1 MKNSE
6 EFGATAHAL
15 LGLLSIRPM
24 SGYDMR
30 QMVGETVGHFWSE
43 SYGQIY
49 PALKKMAEAGLVE
62 KRTETSEGRPDRHVY
77 TLTEAGRARLT
88 AWLAVPVKKEVL
100 RNELLLKLFFGAHA
114 EDGVNRRRM
123 QAFLETQEK
132 EARLFAGIAAHLR
145 KEYAANPQTPFW
157 LITLSR
163 GQHDA
168 MASIAWA
175 KETLEVLDG
184 LAAAAGSVASNA
196 GQTGEGGGDG
206 ASGDLV

>member
-1 MKNSE
+1 MKSDG

-15 LGLLSIRPM
+15 LGLLSIRAM

-30 QMVGETVGHFWSE
+30 QMVSETIGHFWSE

-62 KRTETSEGRPDRHVY
+62 KRTETQEGRPDRHVY
-77 TLTEAGRARLT
+77 TLTEAGRARL
-88 AWLAVPVKKEVL
+88 AGWLELPVKRDVI

-114 EDGVNRRRM
+114 GEGVNR
-123 QAFLETQEK
+123 AHVAAYLEAQEK
-132 EARLFAGIAAHLR
+132 DAAMFAGMAAHLR
-145 KEYAANPQTPFW
+145 ETYARDPQMPFW

-163 GQHDA
+163 GRHDA
-168 MASIAWA
+168 LASVAWA

-184 LAAAAGSVASNA
+184 LAS
-196 GQTGEGGGDG
+196 
-206 ASGDLV
+206 